1 MVNKHR
7 KLERVS
13 SHDSISS
20 IATSFEEIVED
31 LAPGLYRR
39 YFRVKLHPEHDWLWF
54 DRVTI
59 RDRGNCRFRRS
70 PEGDAIREQDP
81 YLVNVIHPNGK

>member
-1 MVNKHR
+1 MANKHR

-13 SHDSISS
+13 PHETNGSFT
-20 IATSFEEIVED
+20 ASFEEIVED

-39 YFRVKLHPEHDWLWF
+39 YFRVKLHPEQDWLGF